1 MVRTVTKQVNIP
13 QSKAEGSAPILE
25 AIQSL
30 IESESPQTLKRIG
43 EKLKAINNP
52 PQISSDE
59 EQLATLLGGRKY
71 SAEEKKELQY
81 LNLINSYQRRRQLL
95 SDTVTSSEIAKIL
108 GCGSRQIEF
117 RGAGAMKAGSGAA
130 LSSIP
135 DRKLSQAWSRYF
147 YDNCD
152 LYGEIDGIIFSNAH
166 NQDTAIALYERAEP
180 KLQAARIQ
188 SIPLAAESLQH
199 LIAECALDNGLIF
212 L

>member
-13 QSKAEGSAPILE
+13 QSKAEGSAGILE

-71 SAEEKKELQY
+71 SAQEKKELQY

-95 SDTVTSSEIAKIL
+95 SDTVTSGEIAKIL
-108 GCGSRQIEF
+108 GCGSRQTP
-117 RGAGAMKAGSGAA
+117 
-130 LSSIP
+130 L
-135 DRKLSQAWSRYF
+135 DRVKNHTL
-147 YDNCD
+147 
-152 LYGEIDGIIFSNAH
+152 
-166 NQDTAIALYERAEP
+166 
-180 KLQAARIQ
+180 
-188 SIPLAAESLQH
+188 LAVR
-199 LIAECALDNGLIF
+199 DNGKWRYPLWQLDPEGADGVVEGLPSVLKVLQVSNLAKVSWLRSPNPIF
-212 L
+212 EGATPMEVLRQGDVERVVKEARGVGITQ